1 MVLSRSQLSH
11 FRTFHFRASPLFS
24 LSSFAKYLSMKIQLL
39 ALALLAFALSCSTP
53 EPKKPNIVYILADD
67 LGYGDVGA
75 YGQQLIKTPN
85 IDALAQSG
93 MKFTRHYSGA
103 PVCAPSRYALL
114 TGLHMGHAFIRGNDE
129 WGSRGDVWDFAAML
143 ADSTLEGQRPIPDS
157 TLTLGEVLQQAGY
170 VTALAGKW
178 GLGAPATEAVPNRQ
192 GFDYFVGYNCQR
204 QAHNLYPTHIWE
216 NDRRI
221 YLDNAFMA
229 PGEKLAEGADPLDP
243 ASYDKFY
250 QTDYA
255 PGVIHNKAIDFLKD
269 NKDKPFFLYYASPLP
284 HLPLQVP
291 MEYLE
296 KYREAFG
303 EETPYLGDKGYFPHR
318 YPRAAYAGMISY
330 LDDQVGELVAT
341 LKELGVYDN
350 TLIIFTSDN
359 GPTYT
364 AGVDYEFFNSTGPF
378 SNGYGRNKGF
388 TYEGGIRVPMI
399 ASWAGTIQPGTTTDH
414 ASAFYDVLPT
424 LCELVGT
431 KTPARTDG
439 ISFLPT
445 LLGDKQPQHEFLYW
459 EQLEYTGQQAV
470 QMGNWK
476 GVRKGMFDGNLAI
489 ELYDLATD
497 PQEQRD
503 LAAEK
508 PEVVAQIEAIMQRE
522 HETADIEKFKFA
534 VLGEK

>member
-1 MVLSRSQLSH
+1 MR
-11 FRTFHFRASPLFS
+11 
-24 LSSFAKYLSMKIQLL
+24 IQLP
-39 ALALLAFALSCSTP
+39 ALLLLVFAFSCSTP

-75 YGQQLIKTPN
+75 YGQRLVKTPN

-93 MKFTRHYSGA
+93 VKFTRHYSGA

-157 TLTLGEVLQQAGY
+157 TVTLGEVLQQAGY

-178 GLGAPATEAVPNRQ
+178 GLGAPATEAVPNQQ
-192 GFDYFVGYNCQR
+192 GFNYFVGYNCQR

-221 YLDNAFMA
+221 YLDNVFMA

-243 ASYDKFY
+243 ASYSKFY

-255 PGVIHNKAIDFLKD
+255 PGVIHNKAIDFLKA

-291 MEYLE
+291 SEYVE
-296 KYREAFG
+296 KYREVFG

-330 LDDQVGELVAT
+330 LDDQVGELVST

-399 ASWAGTIQPGTTTDH
+399 ASWPGTIQPGTTTDH

-424 LCELVGT
+424 LCQLVGT

-445 LLGDKQPQHEFLYW
+445 LLGEQQPQHEFLYW

-470 QMGNWK
+470 QMGDWK

-497 PQEQRD
+497 PQEKRN
-503 LAAEK
+503 LAAEN

-522 HETADIEKFKFA
+522 HETAHIEKFKFA